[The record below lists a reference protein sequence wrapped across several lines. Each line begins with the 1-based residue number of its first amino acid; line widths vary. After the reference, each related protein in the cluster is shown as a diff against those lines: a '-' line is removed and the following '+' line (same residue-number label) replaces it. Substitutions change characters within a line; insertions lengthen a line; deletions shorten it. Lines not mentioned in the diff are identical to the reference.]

1 MTQATSFSGRCRR
14 FLKHVMTTSAAGRRA
29 FPEATL
35 KAIEEAIWRGEQ
47 IHGAEVR
54 LIIEP
59 ALSIESLCKNVSNR
73 QRALALFAQ
82 YGIWDT
88 EENCGVL
95 IYVNLAERHVDI
107 VTDRNAGRKIE
118 PGQWQAICTTMTQG
132 FASGNYHDST
142 LAAIDTL
149 NELLRKHF
157 RPTNGRPN
165 QLPDTPIIL

>member
-1 MTQATSFSGRCRR
+1 MTQATSFSRRCKRV
-14 FLKHVMTTSAAGRRA
+14 LKHVMTTSAAGRRA

-35 KAIEEAIWRGEQ
+35 KAIEEAIWQGEQ

-54 LIIEP
+54 LIVEP
-59 ALSIESLCKNVSNR
+59 ALSMESLCKNVSNR
-73 QRALALFAQ
+73 QRALDLFAE

-107 VTDRNAGRKIE
+107 VADRNAGRKIE

-142 LAAIDTL
+142 LAAIETL